1 MRGRPEG
8 KADSY
13 DKFVANTWKLSVH
26 LLYLSRGGRMIMRR
40 ISYGT
45 SIECSVF
52 VGIKKTG
59 LAVCFLMEGIAVIV
73 MQKQVLV

>member
-1 MRGRPEG
+1 
-8 KADSY
+8 
-13 DKFVANTWKLSVH
+13 
-26 LLYLSRGGRMIMRR
+26 MRR